1 MPRQIHLGRKNHRP
15 SINASSCYPSSAI
28 AICAIKQD
36 VGVVSGWKNGMNSQD
51 NDLIKARVRQW
62 MAATPVLQEV
72 RDKDIQ
78 HADTARAMKC
88 FSGAVLAALPKHP
101 PQPWSG
107 LVEQQ
112 KFFRKLRTL

>member
-1 MPRQIHLGRKNHRP
+1 MLVCLVVKNFRECKD
-15 SINASSCYPSSAI
+15 SSV
-28 AICAIKQD
+28 K
-36 VGVVSGWKNGMNSQD
+36 V
-51 NDLIKARVRQW
+51 RTRQW
-62 MAATPVLQEV
+62 NAAMPVLQDV

-78 HADTARAMKC
+78 LADTARAMKC

-112 KFFRKLRTL
+112 RFFCKLRTL

>member
-1 MPRQIHLGRKNHRP
+1 M
-15 SINASSCYPSSAI
+15 
-28 AICAIKQD
+28 
-36 VGVVSGWKNGMNSQD
+36 
-51 NDLIKARVRQW
+51 
-62 MAATPVLQEV
+62 PVLQDV

-78 HADTARAMKC
+78 LADTARAMKC

-112 KFFRKLRTL
+112 RFFRKLRTL

>member
-1 MPRQIHLGRKNHRP
+1 
-15 SINASSCYPSSAI
+15 
-28 AICAIKQD
+28 
-36 VGVVSGWKNGMNSQD
+36 MNPQD

-88 FSGAVLAALPKHP
+88 FSGAVLASLSKHP
-101 PQPWSG
+101 PLPWSG

-112 KFFRKLRTL
+112 KFFCKLRTL

>member
-1 MPRQIHLGRKNHRP
+1 M
-15 SINASSCYPSSAI
+15 
-28 AICAIKQD
+28 
-36 VGVVSGWKNGMNSQD
+36 SQNV
-51 NDLIKARVRQW
+51 NDLIKARVHQW
-62 MAATPVLQEV
+62 NNAALVLQEV

-78 HADTARAMKC
+78 LADTARAMKC

-101 PQPWSG
+101 PLPWSG

>member
-1 MPRQIHLGRKNHRP
+1 MLVCLVVKNF
-15 SINASSCYPSSAI
+15 
-28 AICAIKQD
+28 
-36 VGVVSGWKNGMNSQD
+36 MNSQD
-51 NDLIKARVRQW
+51 ADLIKARVRQW
-62 MAATPVLQEV
+62 NAAMPVLQDV

-78 HADTARAMKC
+78 LADTARAMKC

-112 KFFRKLRTL
+112 RFFRKMQTL

>member
-1 MPRQIHLGRKNHRP
+1 MRPQLYQFALSRRMLVCLVVKNF
-15 SINASSCYPSSAI
+15 
-28 AICAIKQD
+28 
-36 VGVVSGWKNGMNSQD
+36 MNSQD
-51 NDLIKARVRQW
+51 ADLIKARVRQW
-62 MAATPVLQEV
+62 NAAMPVLQDV

-78 HADTARAMKC
+78 LADTARAMKC

-112 KFFRKLRTL
+112 RFFRKMQSL

>member
-1 MPRQIHLGRKNHRP
+1 
-15 SINASSCYPSSAI
+15 
-28 AICAIKQD
+28 
-36 VGVVSGWKNGMNSQD
+36 MNSQD

-112 KFFRKLRTL
+112 RFFRKMQTL